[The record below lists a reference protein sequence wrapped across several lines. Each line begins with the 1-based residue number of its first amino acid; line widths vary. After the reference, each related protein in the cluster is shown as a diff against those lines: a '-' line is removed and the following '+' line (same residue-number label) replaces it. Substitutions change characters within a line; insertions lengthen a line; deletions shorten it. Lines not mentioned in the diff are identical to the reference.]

1 MISKTK
7 RILMNS
13 SRRKSLKR
21 VKNQKDLSCIQLAW
35 DALALIMNSIILFYF
50 ALNAVQDS
58 IVFVSLPGNKA
69 SVKIAT

>member
-1 MISKTK
+1 
-7 RILMNS
+7 MNS